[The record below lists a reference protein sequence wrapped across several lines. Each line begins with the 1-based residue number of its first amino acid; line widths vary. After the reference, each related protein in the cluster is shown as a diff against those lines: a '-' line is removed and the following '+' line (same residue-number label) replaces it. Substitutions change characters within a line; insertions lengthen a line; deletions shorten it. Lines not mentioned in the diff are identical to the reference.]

1 MEEARIQMAR
11 QQEDRI
17 KKEHELKVRSQKEV
31 ELKMQR
37 DTEQAHKEP
46 ARAATR
52 GATAATE
59 LCMLTK
65 ADVC

>member
-1 MEEARIQMAR
+1 MEEARIQMAK

-17 KKEHELKVRSQKEV
+17 IKKHELKVRSQKEV

-37 DTEQAHKEP
+37 DTEQAHKEQ

-59 LCMLTK
+59 LCMLTY